1 MIFVFVKII
10 DMKYGDIN
18 LLYDMNFIEEYNYN
32 NNSNYGINTPPK
44 CPKYVMGQGWHI
56 HLIALGGTCDNHHTH
71 YAMT

>member
-44 CPKYVMGQGWHI
+44 CPKYVMGQG
-56 HLIALGGTCDNHHTH
+56 
-71 YAMT
+71 